1 MFTDVNGPLN
11 YLQCCPKFIT
21 MLPDVQCTPLSIN
34 NVYLRITPTFYWYT
48 YHTSVTCLFTMD
60 SEGNATYEDEY
71 SVQYSEEPE
80 EETEEMMAIRSITE
94 AGFSEAKAEEFHRK
108 RNKPRVQRETVEEA
122 AVRSIPGHGYSH
134 SIGEQQDISQHSSQ
148 AQRTAEEMLA
158 IRSITGE
165 SFDLED
171 AEQFIQET
179 VIEQNVEDSEEQ
191 RLTEHPVEDDTEE
204 TTITATTGEDSTSL
218 GASQSPCS
226 DQSESTN
233 QEAGLGQT
241 VAEHYNQKKNVG
253 TELRKNSRIVYM
265 RNFNNWTK
273 SMLIDEFLTRCKSAQ
288 PLGSPIKVLDMG
300 SGKGGDM
307 FKWMNGGVKHVVF
320 ADIASVSIEDCKT
333 RYEELKRKEEARPYR
348 RNVRL
353 RSQYEDKALELDL
366 VSCQFCIHYSFES
379 VQQARCMLKN
389 AAECLKPGGF
399 FVGTVPDS
407 NQIMARYR
415 RHQSASFG
423 NDVYQ
428 VQCLFDTSRP
438 PPLFGAKYDFNLE
451 GVVNCPEFLVYF
463 PLLERIAGEFG
474 LKRILK
480 ENFRSFYLRKIKE
493 HAGLNLLRK
502 MNALETYPPN
512 EGVDTVGQENDYC
525 HAEAYLSEHQGHH
538 KLGTLSKAEWEAIRQ
553 ENDYC
558 HAEAYLSE
566 HQRHQKVGTLS
577 KAEWEAIR
585 QENDYCHAEAYL
597 SEHQGHQ
604 KLGTLSKAEWEAITL
619 YQVFAFEKVKGKV
632 TPDVG
637 KLTPDSGKVT
647 PDLELPTK
655 RPASDDASS
664 SDSAKVARCQDTS
677 ISDVTRCSDDR

>member
-1 MFTDVNGPLN
+1 MLVPSVFLIFLPAFSPCILFVASL
-11 YLQCCPKFIT
+11 YQQCISEDHPYF
-21 MLPDVQCTPLSIN
+21 LL
-34 NVYLRITPTFYWYT
+34 VYLPHIA
-48 YHTSVTCLFTMD
+48 CLFTMD
-60 SEGNATYEDEY
+60 SEGNATYEDEEY

-134 SIGEQQDISQHSSQ
+134 SIGEQQDISQHSSH

-191 RLTEHPVEDDTEE
+191 RLTERPVEDDTEE
-204 TTITATTGEDSTSL
+204 TTITTTTGEDSTSL

-226 DQSESTN
+226 DQSELTN

-273 SMLIDEFLTRCKSAQ
+273 SMLIDEFLTRCKSSQ

-307 FKWMNGGVKHVVF
+307 LKWINGGVKHVVF

-348 RNVRL
+348 RNVFSAEFITTYQISSPQVIETQVLLFQVRL

-538 KLGTLSKAEWEAIRQ
+538 K
-553 ENDYC
+553 
-558 HAEAYLSE
+558 
-566 HQRHQKVGTLS
+566 VGTLS
-577 KAEWEAIR
+577 KAEWEAI
-585 QENDYCHAEAYL
+585 
-597 SEHQGHQ
+597 S
-604 KLGTLSKAEWEAITL
+604 
-619 YQVFAFEKVKGKV
+619 
-632 TPDVG
+632 
-637 KLTPDSGKVT
+637 
-647 PDLELPTK
+647 
-655 RPASDDASS
+655 
-664 SDSAKVARCQDTS
+664 
-677 ISDVTRCSDDR
+677 